1 MNIFMGIVF
10 GVIGLYVLSSLFVK
24 KYRLPWRGRTEPAGR
39 ITHLGV
45 GLTFFCFGVL
55 SVIKDFSLIVAGILL
70 IFGLLGVLLSVI
82 GNFIDP

>member
-1 MNIFMGIVF
+1 MNVFMGIVF

-45 GLTFFCFGVL
+45 GLTFFCFGFL
-55 SVIKDFSLIVAGILL
+55 FAIEDFSPAVAGIL
-70 IFGLLGVLLSVI
+70 IICGLLGVLLSVI

>member
-1 MNIFMGIVF
+1 MNIFIGIVF
-10 GVIGLYVLSSLFVK
+10 GVIGLFILTSLFVK
-24 KYRLPWRGRTEPAGR
+24 KYRLSWTGRKPAGR
-39 ITHLGV
+39 ITHLGA

-55 SVIKDFSLIVAGILL
+55 SVIKDSSPVVVGILL